1 MKENMFGKLKKTYV
15 RKIEKNIL
23 TYENLFGIIISIRNA
38 TFPIER

>member
-1 MKENMFGKLKKTYV
+1 MNERKYV
-15 RKIEKNIL
+15 RKIKKNIL

>member
-1 MKENMFGKLKKTYV
+1 MNENLFGKL
-15 RKIEKNIL
+15 KNIL

>member
-1 MKENMFGKLKKTYV
+1 MKWNLRMNERKYV

-23 TYENLFGIIISIRNA
+23 TYENLFGMIVSIRNA

>member
-1 MKENMFGKLKKTYV
+1 MKICSEKLKNV
-15 RKIEKNIL
+15 L

>member
-1 MKENMFGKLKKTYV
+1 MNENMFGKL
-15 RKIEKNIL
+15 KNIL

>member
-1 MKENMFGKLKKTYV
+1 MNENLFEKL
-15 RKIEKNIL
+15 KNIL

>member
-1 MKENMFGKLKKTYV
+1 MKENMFGKL
-15 RKIEKNIL
+15 KNIL

>member
-1 MKENMFGKLKKTYV
+1 MNKKMFGNV